1 MPYVI
6 LAIVLSLSSCGIVQQ
21 GHLQA
26 QAGAAKVDVS
36 TLRAT
41 DVTIK
46 ECGPEDSGQV
56 VELRPKQL
64 VSADQLAGVI
74 TSAAAIMCGL
84 QP

>member
-1 MPYVI
+1 MRKLLLI
-6 LAIVLSLSSCGIVQQ
+6 ALFSLSGCGIVQQ

-26 QAGAAKVDVS
+26 QAGAARVDVS

-64 VSADQLAGVI
+64 VSADKLAGVI
-74 TSAAAIMCGL
+74 TGAAALLCGL